1 MGVRVQIAFNL
12 SLTTPVNFFTL
23 DDATRGVLDNTTY
36 VLGGDVLV
44 DVTSDVQEFQIRR
57 GRSRQLE
64 KFTTGNANFTL
75 LNYGASAR
83 KYDPT
88 NTASPYYGSILPR
101 KQVVIDIDGTP
112 LFTGN
117 IADWNYTYD
126 VSGQSLAQT
135 SCVDA
140 LAVVSSQTLTGG
152 TETVEKT
159 GARVGKILDQI
170 GWSPILRTI
179 STGEATLDANVVSPD
194 TNALNYLSQVAD
206 VSEPGAIF
214 VGKAGDFVFKS
225 RSDLQSFTSSVTFGT
240 GGIPMTGMDVEFGT
254 QELFNDVSVTY
265 TAGSVTG
272 GTATAID
279 SASVTAYGTFNK
291 TYQTVLGSAVDAA
304 DMATW
309 QASVYSQ
316 PKYRI
321 NSLTV
326 AYTALSSV
334 QQAEVLGLEL
344 GSVVLVTW
352 TPNSTGSALSQ
363 YVTIDEIEHRANPSF
378 HEITFTLSETT
389 AAFILDSATFGVLDS
404 TTPLG
409 F

>member
-23 DDATRGVLDNTTY
+23 DDATRGVLDNSAY
-36 VLGGDVLV
+36 VLGGDTLV

-64 KFTTGNANFTL
+64 KFTAGNANFTL

-112 LFTGN
+112 LFTGS
-117 IADWNYTYD
+117 IADWNFTYNVD
-126 VSGQSLAQT
+126 GQSLAEP

-140 LAVVSSQTLTGG
+140 LAIVSTQTLNGG
-152 TETVEKT
+152 TAIAEKT
-159 GARVGKILDQI
+159 GARVGNILDEI
-170 GWSPILRTI
+170 AWPSALRTI
-179 STGEATLDANVVSPD
+179 STGEALLDANYVAPG

-206 VSEPGAIF
+206 VTEPGAIF

-225 RSDLQSFTSSVTFGT
+225 RADLQSFTSSVIFGD
-240 GGIPMTGMDVEFGT
+240 GGIPMTGMDVVYGT
-254 QELFNDVSVTY
+254 QELWNEVSVTY
-265 TAGSVTG
+265 TAGTVTA
-272 GTATAID
+272 GTATVTD
-279 SASVTAYGTFNK
+279 ASSVAAYGTFSK
-291 TYQTVLGSAVDAA
+291 TYETLLGSAADASN
-304 DMATW
+304 MATW

-316 PKYRI
+316 PQYRI
-321 NSLTV
+321 NALTV
-326 AYTALSSV
+326 AYTALSAA
-334 QQAEVLGLEL
+334 QQAQVLGLEL

-352 TPNSTGSALSQ
+352 TPNGTGSAISQ
-363 YVTIDEIEHRANPSF
+363 YVTIDAIEHRANPSF

>member
-12 SLTTPVNFFTL
+12 SLTTPLNFFTL
-23 DDATRGVLDNTTY
+23 DDITRGVLDNLVY

-64 KFTTGNANFTL
+64 KFTAGNANVTL
-75 LNYGASAR
+75 LNFGGSAR

-140 LAVVSSQTLTGG
+140 LSVVSSQTLGGG
-152 TETVEKT
+152 TATAEKT
-159 GARVGKILDQI
+159 GARVGKILDEI
-170 GWSPILRTI
+170 GWPSSLRTI
-179 STGEATLDANVVSPD
+179 STGEATLDSNIVPPG

-214 VGKAGDFVFKS
+214 VGKAGDFVFRS
-225 RSDLQSFTSSVTFGT
+225 RADLQAFTSSVTFGD

-254 QELFNDVSVTY
+254 QELYNEVSVTY
-265 TAGSVTG
+265 TAGSLTG

-304 DMATW
+304 EMATW

-316 PKYRI
+316 PQYRI
-321 NSLTV
+321 NALTV
-326 AYTALSSV
+326 AYTALSAE
-334 QQAEVLGLEL
+334 QQAQVLGLEL

-363 YVTIDEIEHRANPSF
+363 YVTIDAIEHRANPTF

-389 AAFILDSATFGVLDS
+389 AAFILDSATLGVLDS